1 MEGRIT
7 QIGRKLEERMTEI
20 ERKFDRYQK
29 ESNAKFEEL
38 RAKMKAGFVEIKKQK
53 KDRSRNRSHSSSA
66 SHRTSHHHQ
75 SRETTSSEESDKQ
88 GFSRRPG
95 DQSRSSRHHP
105 LSHMESQTKSR
116 TSSHSS
122 KSRTSSQ
129 NPSHNP
135 SRRSLSTDKVRSSPP
150 FPRSQGESRT
160 VSCNLRSRKVSSGS
174 YQVAPL
180 SSQADSSR
188 TMVFTRAE
196 DSSSQL
202 LSKSPESQREL
213 VNQEQTYK
221 EDTTTDS
228 EEESNEESSI
238 NLGLEAE
245 PIIRPLTCHN
255 PSSLNNVS
263 KEWNSFR
270 ENELPSSDRQGWN
283 QGSVADAL
291 GERTDFVFSSARC
304 CLVSVLLHTSKDY
317 AKLKIVWV
325 FRLSVSTNRVKMDFP
340 LEEHAVAKI
349 IWWNILKGD
358 IWLKDSSKCLAKD
371 EGGCQSCDS
380 CCLKGKKEIAEF
392 PSGSCISIVGTAA
405 DALIAWSE
413 ATETQGLDLCAEARA
428 TSKWKIEQK
437 VMNEDQYQQ
446 EQNHLNS
453 MDALKREDLVLFLL
467 EVWMNIH
474 AWKLLDQPTVMYW
487 EGRGARKKRKKQKIV
502 AFSYYPP

>member
-7 QIGRKLEERMTEI
+7 QIGRKLEEQMTEI
-20 ERKFDRYQK
+20 ERKFDKYQK

-38 RAKMKAGFVEIKKQK
+38 RAKMKAGFEEIKNQNKG
-53 KDRSRNRSHSSSA
+53 RSSSRWHDSSASLHTSHSSHR
-66 SHRTSHHHQ
+66 SHRTSHHL
-75 SRETTSSEESDKQ
+75 
-88 GFSRRPG
+88 
-95 DQSRSSRHHP
+95 RSQE
-105 LSHMESQTKSR
+105 ESQTKSR

-129 NPSHNP
+129 NPSHKP
-135 SRRSLSTDKVRSSPP
+135 SRRSSSTDKVRSSPP

-180 SSQADSSR
+180 SSQADSYR

-213 VNQEQTYK
+213 VNQEQTYR

-340 LEEHAVAKI
+340 LEEYAVAKI

-358 IWLKDSSKCLAKD
+358 IWLKDSSKCLAKN
-371 EGGCQSCDS
+371 EGGCQSC
-380 CCLKGKKEIAEF
+380 CLKGKEEIAEF

-474 AWKLLDQPTVMYW
+474 AWKLLDKPTVMYW